1 MEQWHIL
8 FIGLLRP
15 TYLLA
20 QNIQMNE
27 IQNDPNARK
36 INTKEKR
43 KVQFC
48 RCVKRFVVEP

>member
-36 INTKEKR
+36 INTKEKP